1 MLKYLFFIFGIIVLV
16 SCGKSDRIDKQD
28 KDYIY
33 VWKYKGNDSTLVKY
47 SQPRIVERKVCGGRH
62 KNHKIY
68 VDFNN
73 DGFYQRC
80 SLPTDGSVDRCET
93 VRHAQ
98 YAQQTNK
105 PIAGIFMEY
114 FYPYHEYV
122 FIRYK

>member
-1 MLKYLFFIFGIIVLV
+1 MV
-16 SCGKSDRIDKQD
+16 SCGKSDRIDSQD

-62 KNHKIY
+62 KNHKIN

-80 SLPTDGSVDRCET
+80 RLPTDGSVDRCET

-105 PIAGIFMEY
+105 PIVGIFREY

>member
-62 KNHKIY
+62 ENHKIY
-68 VDFNN
+68 VDFNKFSEKSPSFRWGMN
-73 DGFYQRC
+73 RIFYFC
-80 SLPTDGSVDRCET
+80 FLD
-93 VRHAQ
+93 
-98 YAQQTNK
+98 
-105 PIAGIFMEY
+105 Y
-114 FYPYHEYV
+114 FYEITY
-122 FIRYK
+122 I

>member
-16 SCGKSDRIDKQD
+16 SCGKSDRIDTQD

-105 PIAGIFMEY
+105 PIVGIFMEY

>member
-16 SCGKSDRIDKQD
+16 SCGKSDRIDNQD

-98 YAQQTNK
+98 YEQQTNK
-105 PIAGIFMEY
+105 PIVGIFMEY

>member
-16 SCGKSDRIDKQD
+16 SCGKSDRIDHQD

-33 VWKYKGNDSTLVKY
+33 VWKYEGHDSILVKY

-62 KNHKIY
+62 KHHKIM

-80 SLPTDGSVDRCET
+80 RLPTDGSVDRCET

-105 PIAGIFMEY
+105 PIVGIFREY
-114 FYPYHEYV
+114 FYPYHKYV